1 MTTISRAHADMA
13 RYQVNAEEPSDVSGL
28 LAKQSDDLAGMAK
41 EHVPGHE
48 ETATPSTRMDR
59 IAQGVAARQYREQLQ
74 TTNGIL
80 QAQGLD
86 VALAGHDASYREA
99 MAAPIDPRDLCSVA
113 AHHTAVAQAYQKEVV
128 HVGLLGAL
136 DLPGGYKNVRAND
149 FSVPPGSDAAANVTA
164 KLKADPQA
172 MARLQAKADLG
183 MAAARDMIPTLE
195 RTGMSRED
203 FFASRPEVARA
214 YAEDPAFREGFD
226 AYVYAANHAKQELP
240 AINAR
245 LDHEAIED
253 HRALAYLSLP
263 A

>member
-1 MTTISRAHADMA
+1 MTT
-13 RYQVNAEEPSDVSGL
+13 RYHVDAEAPDDVSGL
-28 LAKQSDDLAGMAK
+28 GAKQGDDLVGMTQ
-41 EHVPGHE
+41 EHVQGRDE
-48 ETATPSTRMDR
+48 IATPSTRMDR

-74 TTNGIL
+74 TTSGIL
-80 QAQGLD
+80 QAQGFD
-86 VALAGHDASYREA
+86 VALGGHDPTYRDA
-99 MAAPIDPRDLCSVA
+99 MAAPIDPRDLRSVA

-136 DLPGGYKNVRAND
+136 DLPGGYKDVRAHD

-240 AINAR
+240 AIHAR